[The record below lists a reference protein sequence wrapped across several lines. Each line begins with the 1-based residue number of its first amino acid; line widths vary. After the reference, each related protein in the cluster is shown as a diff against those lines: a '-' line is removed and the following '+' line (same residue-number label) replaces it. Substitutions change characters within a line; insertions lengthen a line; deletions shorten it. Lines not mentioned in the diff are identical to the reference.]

1 MFGRSQRKEKKLY
14 VNFEEIKRMADSIR
28 EICGDDEDTLLDT
41 LDGETDAM
49 DVLGK
54 LIEQRQWAKASQQA
68 AKEMAAQYTE
78 RAKRYDARADATTQV
93 IGHLLDAMGVK
104 KADHPLGTVSRTKP
118 RQKVVIEDPSEIPS
132 QLMKITETPDLTAIK
147 QQLEAGEFVP
157 GATVEVGNPGVTVR
171 IK

>member
-1 MFGRSQRKEKKLY
+1 MY
-14 VNFEEIKRMADSIR
+14 INFEEIKRMADSIR

-104 KADHPLGTVSRTKP
+104 RADHPLGTVSRTKP

-132 QLMKITETPDLTAIK
+132 QLMRITETPDLTAIK

>member
-1 MFGRSQRKEKKLY
+1 MY
-14 VNFEEIKRMADSIR
+14 INFEEIKRMSDSIR

-78 RAKRYDARADATTQV
+78 RAKRYDARADAPKTV
-93 IGHLLDAMGVK
+93 IGTLPDARGVK
-104 KADHPLGTVSRTKP
+104 NEEPRPGTVDTH
-118 RQKVVIEDPSEIPS
+118 QA
-132 QLMKITETPDLTAIK
+132 Q
-147 QQLEAGEFVP
+147 
-157 GATVEVGNPGVTVR
+157 
-171 IK
+171 

>member
-1 MFGRSQRKEKKLY
+1 MY

-68 AKEMAAQYTE
+68 AKEMAAQL
-78 RAKRYDARADATTQV
+78 RQHPAAKAIAQAGFR
-93 IGHLLDAMGVK
+93 
-104 KADHPLGTVSRTKP
+104 
-118 RQKVVIEDPSEIPS
+118 IE
-132 QLMKITETPDLTAIK
+132 A
-147 QQLEAGEFVP
+147 
-157 GATVEVGNPGVTVR
+157 VR
-171 IK
+171 I

>member
-1 MFGRSQRKEKKLY
+1 LY
-14 VNFEEIKRMADSIR
+14 VNFEEIRRLADTIR
-28 EICGDDEDTLLDT
+28 ALGADDDDTFLDT

-49 DVLGK
+49 EILGA
-54 LIEQRQWAKASQQA
+54 LIKERQELKVFEDA
-68 AKEMAAQYTE
+68 AKQLAADYTT
-78 RAKRYDARADATTQV
+78 RAKRMSAKQDAITQV
-93 IGHLLDAMGVK
+93 MGHLLDAMGLK

-132 QLMKITETPDLTAIK
+132 QLMRITETPDLTAIK

>member
-1 MFGRSQRKEKKLY
+1 LFGRSQRKERKLY

-78 RAKRYDARADATTQV
+78 RAKLYDARADATTQV

-118 RQKVVIEDPSEIPS
+118 RQKVVVEDPNEIPS
-132 QLMKITETPDLTAIK
+132 QLMRITETPDLTAIK

-157 GATVEVGNPGVTVR
+157 GATIKVGNPSVTVR